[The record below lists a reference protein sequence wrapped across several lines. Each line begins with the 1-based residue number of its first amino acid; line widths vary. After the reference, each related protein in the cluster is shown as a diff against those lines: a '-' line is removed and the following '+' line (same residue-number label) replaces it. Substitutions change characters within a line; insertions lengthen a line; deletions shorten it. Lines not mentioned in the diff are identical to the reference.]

1 MAKNDLKELLQ
12 DLDRLAVNLT
22 FNGRARAAEEI
33 VKDLQDLSPA
43 WTGKFRNSWFI
54 ETPDGT
60 KAGGQGTPGQAMPV
74 QAPKISGIQSATALF
89 NRVFGG
95 SGAKRLFTVGNSASY
110 ADQATDLAP
119 YVPGKLPAMK
129 AGAGTKF
136 GRKYGVRPVGGER
149 GNLSAAGPTGAGAG
163 NSSSAPLD
171 WFSHYQGSG
180 KADEAVKRAYSKGF
194 KGFRR

>member
-43 WTGKFRNSWFI
+43 WTGKFRNSWYI
-54 ETPDGT
+54 ETPAGT
-60 KAGGQGTPGQAMPV
+60 KAGGQGTPGPAMPV
-74 QAPKISGIQSATALF
+74 QAPEISGIQSATALF
-89 NRVFGG
+89 NKVFGG

-119 YVPGKLPAMK
+119 YVPGELPAMK
-129 AGAGTKF
+129 ASTKF
-136 GRKYGVRPVGGER
+136 GRKYGVRPVGAER
-149 GNLSAAGPTGAGAG
+149 GNVSGSGN

-180 KADEAVKRAYSKGF
+180 KADEAVKRAYSRGF

>member
-1 MAKNDLKELLQ
+1 MAKNDLKGLLQ

-43 WTGKFRNSWFI
+43 WTGKFRNSWYI

-74 QAPKISGIQSATALF
+74 EAPQVSGIQSATALF
-89 NRVFGG
+89 NRVFGT

-119 YVPGKLPAMK
+119 WVSGPIPAKK
-129 AGAGTKF
+129 ATTSF
-136 GRKYGVRPVGGER
+136 GRKFGMRPLLGMR
-149 GNLSAAGPTGAGAG
+149 GDVSGAGG

-171 WFSHYQGSG
+171 WFSNYQGSG
-180 KADEAVKRAYSKGF
+180 KADEAVKRAYSRGF
-194 KGFRR
+194 KGFRK